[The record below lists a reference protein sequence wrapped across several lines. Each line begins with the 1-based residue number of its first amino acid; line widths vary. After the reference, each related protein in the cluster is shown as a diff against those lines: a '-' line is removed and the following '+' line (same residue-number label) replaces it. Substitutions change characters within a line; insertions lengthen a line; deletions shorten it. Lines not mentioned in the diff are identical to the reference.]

1 MGSHSPEAFESRH
14 SPERDPGLRVERA
27 PEGHIHPSD
36 LNIRHYTDFRE
47 ARPTLPMEE
56 WLFHLLDYQLRFPCE
71 NCRKRQEIALTMVN
85 VPVTERE
92 IISGVSDYKLCQ

>member
-1 MGSHSPEAFESRH
+1 MCSHSPEGFESRH
-14 SPERDPGLRVERA
+14 SPERDPGLRLERA
-27 PEGHIHPSD
+27 PEDHVHPSD
-36 LNIRHYTDFRE
+36 VNIRWYTDVRE
-47 ARPTLPMEE
+47 DRFIRPMET

-71 NCRKRQEIALTMVN
+71 NCRMRQEIALTMVN